1 MHHVFFCIVPKL
13 LPFFLYYF
21 SRQKIDK
28 FALKVAQNFCFL
40 TQTHA
45 TNNMTKE
52 RERSRAIL
60 PIWLTLYT
68 KLIF

>member
-28 FALKVAQNFCFL
+28 FALKVAQLKNFCFL

-52 RERSRAIL
+52 RESVPVQFYL
-60 PIWLTLYT
+60 SG
-68 KLIF
+68 